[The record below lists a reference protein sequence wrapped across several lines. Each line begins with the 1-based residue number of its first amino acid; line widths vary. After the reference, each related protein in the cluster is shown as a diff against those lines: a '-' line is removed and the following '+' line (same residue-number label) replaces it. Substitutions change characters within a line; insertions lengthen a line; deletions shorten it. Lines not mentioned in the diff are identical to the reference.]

1 MASKRAP
8 RKATKKPAP
17 KSPSH
22 RAGLHLLRAYEHLG
36 RIEIIEGALTGKPF
50 CDVSTLSAL
59 AQQEF
64 TAGRTRHSADLLRAA
79 EHLNFAALAP
89 RRAAADVVSPELKA
103 SISAEFD
110 HLLRRAADHWSESQP
125 TPRPKGRQTRGNQT
139 VTARQSVAQIHIA
152 QIYAGSLQQA
162 HRAFAAESYCQALEL
177 ARAADALTR
186 INLDTANVPDP
197 HEQRHRLAS

>member
-1 MASKRAP
+1 MTTKRAP

-17 KSPSH
+17 KSPNH

-36 RIEIIEGALTGKPF
+36 RIEIIEAALTGKPF

-79 EHLNFAALAP
+79 VHLNFAALAP
-89 RRAAADVVSPELKA
+89 SRAAADVISPELKA

-110 HLLRRAADHWSESQP
+110 HLLRRAEDHWSESQP
-125 TPRPKGRQTRGNQT
+125 TPQPKGRQSRDNQT
-139 VTARQSVAQIHIA
+139 VTAHRSIA

-162 HRAFAAESYCQALEL
+162 RRAFAAESYCQALEL

-186 INLDTANVPDP
+186 INLDSANLPDP

>member
-1 MASKRAP
+1 MASKKAP
-8 RKATKKPAP
+8 RQAKKPP
-17 KSPSH
+17 SKSPNH
-22 RAGLHLLRAYEHLG
+22 RAGLHLLRAYQHLG

-89 RRAAADVVSPELKA
+89 SNAATGLISPELKA

-110 HLLRRAADHWSESQP
+110 HLLQRAEDHWAESQP
-125 TPRPKGRQTRGNQT
+125 APQPKGRETGDSRSGS
-139 VTARQSVAQIHIA
+139 ARQSIA
-152 QIYAGSLQQA
+152 QIYIGSLQQA
-162 HRAFAAESYCQALEL
+162 RRAFAAESYCQALEL
-177 ARAADALTR
+177 ARAAEALTQ
-186 INLDTANVPDP
+186 IHLDGEDLPGE
-197 HEQRHRLAS
+197 HRQRLAS